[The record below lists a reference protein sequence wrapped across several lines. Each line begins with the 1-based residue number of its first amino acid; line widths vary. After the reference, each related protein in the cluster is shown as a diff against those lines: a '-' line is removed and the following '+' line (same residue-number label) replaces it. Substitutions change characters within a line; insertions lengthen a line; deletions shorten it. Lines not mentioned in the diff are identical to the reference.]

1 MTVTQTR
8 PQFLTEALVEVLNN
22 QWKVD
27 AIESIVLFTLNG
39 D

>member
-1 MTVTQTR
+1 MTVTQTK

-22 QWKVD
+22 EWKVD
-27 AIESIVLFTLNG
+27 AIESFCLHSTG